1 MPLIALQSSGFVSS
15 DKDAI
20 RTSSRIKVVGSTL
33 AIFAVKLGIENR
45 KKLFCADLRQDSKS
59 VLGLSIAALVIE
71 ISAFKG
77 RG

>member
-1 MPLIALQSSGFVSS
+1 MIALQSSSFVSS

-33 AIFAVKLGIENR
+33 VIYAAKLGIENQ
-45 KKLFCADLRQDSKS
+45 KKPFCADLRQDFKS
-59 VLGLSIAALVIE
+59 LLGLSIAALVVE